1 MENKVISGIQ
11 ACLIPSRKFKTNSI
25 CISFIAPLSE
35 KDASYNALLCNVL
48 RRGSAAYPSLTDLNI
63 RLEELYGANLFTQI
77 RKKGDFQLVTLG
89 VEFLDNSLALS
100 GEDLFSEA
108 AELLF
113 GLILEPHLPGGCF
126 DPAYVES
133 EKTNLIDYINA
144 KINDKRAYAVS
155 RCFELM
161 CAGEPFGL
169 DEHGKTGIVSAIDPC
184 SLFEHYKAF
193 VSRTPMV
200 VCCVGRY
207 DENVLSKKLSRFKSG
222 ARGRVPVA
230 RPEKKR
236 PSSVREFTDIMEVE
250 QAKLSMGFR
259 SSVTCADGADS
270 VAALSLFNAVFGGS
284 PHSKLFENV
293 RERLSLCY
301 YCASRPERFKGA
313 MIVYSGVEDKNIALA
328 REEIL
333 RQLERIQKGDISD
346 GELDAAVKTQVNA
359 YKSALDSPASME
371 DFYVSQ
377 LIAGDSSTI
386 EEMAKRVA
394 AVTKERISEVA
405 RGMVLDTVYVLRGAK
420 GGEGA

>member
-1 MENKVISGIQ
+1 MENKVISGIKT
-11 ACLIPSRKFKTNSI
+11 CLIPSRKFKTNSI

-35 KDASYNALLCNVL
+35 RDASLNALMCNVL

-63 RLEELYGANLFTQI
+63 RLEELYGASLFTQV
-77 RKKGDFQLVTLG
+77 RKKGDYQLLTFG
-89 VEFLDNSLALS
+89 VDFLDNSLALS
-100 GEDLFSEA
+100 GENLFYDA

-113 GLILEPHLPGGCF
+113 GLILEPYLPGGCF
-126 DPAYVES
+126 DSDYVES
-133 EKTNLIDYINA
+133 EKTNLIDYIKA

-155 RCFELM
+155 RCYELM

-169 DEHGKTGIVSAIDPC
+169 DEHGKTDIVAAIDPYA
-184 SLFEHYKAF
+184 LYEHYRSF
-193 VSRTPMV
+193 VSDAPMV

-207 DENVLSKKLSRFKSG
+207 DERVLAKMLSRFKSG
-222 ARGRVPVA
+222 TRGNLPVA
-230 RPEKKR
+230 KPEKKR
-236 PSSVREFTDIMEVE
+236 PALVREFTDNMDVE

-259 SSVTCADGADS
+259 SSVTCSDGADA

-301 YCASRPERFKGA
+301 YCASRPERFKGT
-313 MIVYSGVEDKNIALA
+313 MMVYSGVEDKNIALA

-333 RQLERIQKGDISD
+333 RQLGEIRNGNVSD
-346 GELDAAVKTQVNA
+346 AEFDAAVKTQINA

-377 LIAGDSSTI
+377 LIAGDTSTI
-386 EEMAKRVA
+386 EEMSERIA
-394 AVTKERISEVA
+394 AVTKERVFEVA
-405 RGMVLDTVYVLRGAK
+405 RGMALDTVYVLRGAK
-420 GGEGA
+420 GGDGA